1 MEQKYP
7 GTYVKFESSSLK
19 TNDAEDILKIS
30 RAVGPLIEKTAIEIF
45 TAYYQELLMEPV
57 TYIVPAIWGAS
68 KEGRL
73 TVSQHHISQKIS
85 PIVEEII
92 NLFGLDGLTG
102 AQKFA
107 LVYLVR
113 GLFVSKI
120 IYMIELVKNQRS
132 SRQKAEKGG
141 GFFDPLAETI
151 GSA

>member
-7 GTYVKFESSSLK
+7 GTFEKCESTSLK
-19 TNDAEDILKIS
+19 TNNAEDILKIS
-30 RAVGPLIEKTAIEIF
+30 RAAGPLIEKTVIEIF
-45 TAYYQELLMEPV
+45 TAYYHELLNEPV

-73 TVSQHHISQKIS
+73 TVSQQHISQKIS

-92 NLFGLDGLTG
+92 NLFEFDGLTG

-107 LVYLVR
+107 LLYLVR

-132 SRQKAEKGG
+132 SRKNTEKEGS
-141 GFFDPLAETI
+141 FFDPLAETI